1 MREITFRKQNKQKWK
16 ELETLFQKR
25 ASISGDDLADVY
37 VEVMNDLSY
46 ASTYYPNSN
55 THQYL
60 NDFAAQL
67 HQVIYKNKK
76 EKTSRFVQFWKYEVP
91 LIVKKNHS
99 FFLFSFLIFTVF
111 LGIGAISQH
120 LYPNFARSILGDSY
134 VEMTLENIEK
144 GDPMAVYKDEGKFN
158 MFYRIF
164 INNLFVGL
172 KVVAFGIVPIL
183 GPLYILAINGIM
195 IGSFLFFFVQHN
207 VVAEAFSTIFI
218 HGTVELMTI
227 VVEGAAGFIISKSI
241 LFPGTYTRLASFT
254 NGVKDAIKIVV
265 GVAPFVLLAAIFE
278 GYVTRYTEMPNWL
291 TILIIGG
298 SFLLMVFYYI
308 IYPIQ
313 LNDKLERNSTN
324 PVLEVKDV

>member
-1 MREITFRKQNKQKWK
+1 MREITFRKQNKQKWE

-25 ASISGDDLADVY
+25 ATISGDDLSNIY

-60 NDFAAQL
+60 NDFAGQL
-67 HQVIYKNKK
+67 HQVIYKNKV
-76 EKTSRFVQFWKYEVP
+76 EKTSRFLQFWKYEVP
-91 LIVKKNHS
+91 LIIKKNHA
-99 FFLFSFLIFTVF
+99 FFLFSFITFIVF
-111 LGIGAISQH
+111 LAIGAISQH
-120 LYPNFARSILGDSY
+120 LYPDFARSILGDRY

-144 GDPMAVYKDEGKFN
+144 GDPMGVYKDEGKFF

-164 INNLFVGL
+164 LNNLFVGL

-183 GPLYILAINGIM
+183 GPVYIIASNGIM
-195 IGSFLFFFVQHN
+195 VGSFLYFFVQQD
-207 VVAEAFSTIFI
+207 VVSEAFSTIFI
-218 HGTVELMTI
+218 HGTVELATI
-227 VVEGAAGFIISKSI
+227 VIEGAAGFIISKSI
-241 LFPGTYTRLASFT
+241 LFPGTYTRLVSFA
-254 NGVKDAIKIVV
+254 NGVKDAIKIAV
-265 GVAPFVLLAAIFE
+265 GVAPFVLLAAFFE
-278 GYVTRYTEMPNWL
+278 GYVTRYTEMPTWL

-313 LNDKLERNSTN
+313 LDDKLEREYKN
-324 PVLEVKDV
+324 PVLEVKNI